1 MEAVLEKNLTQ
12 SYKQQRLKLL
22 GYIRSKVGSFED
34 AEDILQDVFVKALNG
49 FSLTQPIDNMASW
62 LFTIAKN
69 KIIDWY
75 RKKRLK
81 TVSLYKEMD
90 DVSLIDLIK
99 AEGIGIEQEMIRNIV
114 LKAIFEALEELP
126 VKQKQVFYLQA
137 IEGKTFNEIAVKT
150 KTSINTLLA
159 RKRYAVQFL
168 RKRLKEIKQMLK
180 EEV

>member
-1 MEAVLEKNLTQ
+1 MVQELER
-12 SYKQQRLKLL
+12 SYKQQSHRLLN
-22 GYIRSKVGSFED
+22 YIRSKVGNLED
-34 AEDILQDVFVKALNG
+34 AEDILHDVFVKAVNG
-49 FSLTQPIDNMASW
+49 FNLTEPIDNMASW

-69 KIIDWY
+69 KIVDWY

-81 TVSLYKEMD
+81 TVSLYQEIQD
-90 DVSLIDLIK
+90 ISLIDLIK
-99 AEGIGIEQEMIRNIV
+99 DEGIDIEQEMIKNIV
-114 LKAIFEALEELP
+114 LEAIFEALEELP

-137 IEGKTFNEIAVKT
+137 LEGKTFKEIARIT

-168 RKRLKEIKQMLK
+168 RERLKEIKQMLT